1 MVKNKVMIMMLNF
14 RVHYI
19 SLERSMSS
27 NKELVHD
34 MIGMLFFHMLLQSF
48 RCVAFSGV

>member
-1 MVKNKVMIMMLNF
+1 MKPQELNMMKNKVMIMMLNF

-19 SLERSMSS
+19 SLERIMSS

-34 MIGMLFFHMLLQSF
+34 MIGMLFFHMLL
-48 RCVAFSGV
+48 